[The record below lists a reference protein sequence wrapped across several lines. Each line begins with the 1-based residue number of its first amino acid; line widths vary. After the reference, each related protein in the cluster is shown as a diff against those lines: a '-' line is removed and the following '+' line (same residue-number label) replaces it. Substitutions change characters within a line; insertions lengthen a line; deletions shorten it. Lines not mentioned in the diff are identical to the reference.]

1 MRLKTISFMRTT
13 VREAKREAA
22 SSRYLA
28 EAAGSLAVQ
37 DVLARRIQRE
47 VMLGWIEVITAQQKR
62 EVLSFLIEKL
72 EGRQSLVEDSIL
84 DGTATPADVIAIK
97 AELSAA
103 RAELPA
109 APDAEPAGPERLA
122 RWTGYAGT
130 GRAPAGTPGTN
141 AH

>member
-97 AELSAA
+97 AEISAA
-103 RAELPA
+103 RAEPLA
-109 APDAEPAGPERLA
+109 AQDRKSVVQGKSVSVRVDLGGRLIIKKK
-122 RWTGYAGT
+122 
-130 GRAPAGTPGTN
+130 TN
-141 AH
+141 I